1 MRVLY
6 LTNGFPYPLTS
17 GYLRH
22 YFLIRELAADHQVTL
37 LSLVG
42 AGFQPEDAEGLRPF
56 VQRVET
62 FGGGRRSRLAKVVR
76 RIRGVVGRDT
86 DPSIAAMA
94 DRAVAL
100 QAERPF
106 DVVVYS
112 GKSTHPLLRQLPGL
126 PVAADLC
133 DATSSR
139 LAGAISYAPAVRRP
153 AMWLDLRAMR
163 RIEAGIIQHADHV
176 MFASE
181 RDRRL
186 ILRTATSPASSI
198 VPNGVDVEF
207 WRRQAPTLGS
217 DRIVFTGAMHYPP
230 NVDAALVLVDQVL
243 PIVRRSIPDACVDI
257 VGRDP
262 APSLQALAD
271 RPGVR
276 VTGYVPDVR
285 PYLEAASVFA
295 APLRFGAGIQNK
307 LLEALAMELP
317 VVASTLAID
326 GLRSGDASPPAITAD
341 DPATMAARIVEV
353 LDAVRGDPTPNA
365 AGRAYVESSF
375 RWETSGRRLDAILR
389 SVAGTE
395 A

>member
-22 YFLIRELAADHQVTL
+22 HFLIRELAPDHQVTL
-37 LSLVG
+37 LSLTG
-42 AGFQPEDAEGLRPF
+42 AGFRLEDIEGIRPM
-56 VQRVET
+56 VERVEV
-62 FGGGRRSRLAKVVR
+62 FGGGRRTSIGKMARRVR
-76 RIRGVVGRDT
+76 ALVGREEA
-86 DPSIAAMA
+86 PGVAAMA
-94 DRAVAL
+94 ERAATL
-100 QAERPF
+100 HAERPF
-106 DVVVYS
+106 DVVVHS
-112 GKSTHPLLRQLPGL
+112 GKSTHPVLDRLPGL

-139 LAGAISYAPAVRRP
+139 LAGALSYAAAPKRP
-153 AMWLDLRAMR
+153 ILWLGLQAMR
-163 RIEAGIIQHADHV
+163 RIEAGIVRRAAHV

-186 ILRTATSPASSI
+186 ILDTATTPASSI
-198 VPNGVDVEF
+198 VPNGVDLEF
-207 WRRQAPTLGS
+207 WRRQATALGR

-230 NVDAALVLVDQVL
+230 NVDAALVLIDRVL
-243 PIVRRSIPDACVDI
+243 PLVRRQIPGACLDI

-262 APSLQALAD
+262 ASSLLALAT

-285 PYLEAASVFA
+285 PYLDAASVFA

-317 VVASTLAID
+317 VVASTLAIE
-326 GLRSGDASPPAITAD
+326 GLRVGEAAPPAVVAD
-341 DPATMAARIVEV
+341 DPVAMANAIVATLET
-353 LDAVRGDPTPNA
+353 VRVDPTPNA
-365 AGRAYVESSF
+365 AGRAYVGSWF
-375 RWETSGRRLDAILR
+375 RWETSGRRLDSILR
-389 SVAGTE
+389 SVAATGP
-395 A
+395 